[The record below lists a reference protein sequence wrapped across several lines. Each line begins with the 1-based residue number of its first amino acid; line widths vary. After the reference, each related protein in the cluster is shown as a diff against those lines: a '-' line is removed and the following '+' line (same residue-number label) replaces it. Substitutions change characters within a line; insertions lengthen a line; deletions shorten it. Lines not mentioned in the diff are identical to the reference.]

1 MWTPSW
7 SFFLQ
12 PFCPEWIYQYGVKS
26 QQLTG
31 FLCLAVDRA
40 AEGSV
45 YWICCFDRY
54 LHLWLPLA
62 GVYQCFS
69 DVCCCLE
76 ATDFTLKVT
85 GSVVSSFPG
94 HSFKADSVQYMTSH
108 TSPDDLAISQQA
120 STSPCWN
127 KQRRPAPKHSICW
140 TCWFFQLGWKVLSV
154 GWVLE
159 CGLMMWTGPGNWRK
173 QLTAKNVHLNKSFL

>member
-1 MWTPSW
+1 MNSSVWCQKPAANWVFVSCCWQSPRGVCVLYLLFWQVFAPLTTSGRCVSVFQWCVLLSW
-7 SFFLQ
+7 SNWLYIKSNRISCFLFFM
-12 PFCPEWIYQYGVKS
+12 V
-26 QQLTG
+26 
-31 FLCLAVDRA
+31 
-40 AEGSV
+40 
-45 YWICCFDRY
+45 
-54 LHLWLPLA
+54 
-62 GVYQCFS
+62 
-69 DVCCCLE
+69 
-76 ATDFTLKVT
+76 
-85 GSVVSSFPG
+85 
-94 HSFKADSVQYMTSH
+94 DSVQYMISH
-108 TSPDDLAISQQA
+108 ASPADLAISQQA

>member
-1 MWTPSW
+1 MNSSVWCQKPAANWVFVSCCW
-7 SFFLQ
+7 QSSR
-12 PFCPEWIYQYGVKS
+12 GVCVLDLLFW
-26 QQLTG
+26 QVFAPLTTSG
-31 FLCLAVDRA
+31 RCV
-40 AEGSV
+40 SV
-45 YWICCFDRY
+45 VQWC
-54 LHLWLPLA
+54 
-62 GVYQCFS
+62 
-69 DVCCCLE
+69 VCCCLE

-94 HSFKADSVQYMTSH
+94 HSFKADSVQYMISH
-108 TSPDDLAISQQA
+108 ASPADLAISQQA